1 MISSRIPIKYL
12 LPLLLLGFSATAT
25 TLIYLLAQNETLKT
39 TENRML
45 KEAQDRLSGIQ
56 GTLELL
62 LELNEREGVRRQLS
76 AFSALPDNITLLI
89 TDADKRIIAS
99 NRQADHGKTLDST
112 HPDIDKTTAASVIRN
127 RSIKTL
133 VSPSGTWIDAYT
145 SICTRSASS
154 LRRDNCG
161 LLYHRLDLAYHQQM
175 ALHPLQIQTRNTA
188 LVLSLSI
195 LLLSYLI
202 HLLLF
207 RRTELLESVV
217 SRYAQGERSVRSH
230 IQGKDEIAR
239 LAVNVDSMMT
249 QIEEDERELQTQK
262 QSLNTLFNS
271 VRDPIVVTSLD
282 GQIGSFN
289 RAAEELFGYSAEE
302 IHGKNINLLMPE
314 EDRHTHVHHMAGYD
328 AGKQSSTV
336 IGKGRE
342 LIACNSDGS
351 KFPVEV
357 TITEMRDGDEVKL
370 IGVIRDITERKQA
383 EEQLL
388 LSRQVFEAAS
398 EAIVITDA
406 QSVIIDINPA
416 YEEITGYSRDE
427 MIGERPNRI
436 SSNRH
441 DESFYRA
448 MWQRI
453 SETGNWAGEIWDRR
467 KNGEAFPKW
476 LTINAIRNARG
487 EVRNYVGI
495 FSDITE
501 QKAAAEQL
509 ERLAYYDPLTKLPNR
524 ALYRERLERE
534 FLHCK
539 RSGERSALL
548 FIDLDRFKQVN
559 DTLGHDVG
567 DDLLIAVA
575 ERINGCIRN
584 SDTAC
589 RLGGDEFTVILS
601 GITNSE
607 GVALVAQNIIEQLQQ
622 TFALKGHEVQ
632 IGGSIGIALIPAD
645 ADSYIE
651 INKKADIAMYQAKK
665 SGRGNYQF
673 IDDKQNQTD

>member
-1 MISSRIPIKYL
+1 MVISRIAIKYL
-12 LPLLLLGFSATAT
+12 LPLLLLGFSAAATAV
-25 TLIYLLAQNETLKT
+25 IYLMDHS
-39 TENRML
+39 ENLQTIEQRML
-45 KEAQDRLSGIQ
+45 REAQDRLTGIQ

-62 LELNEREGVRRQLS
+62 LELNERDGVRRQLS

-89 TDADKRIIAS
+89 TDAENRIIAS
-99 NRQADHGKTLDST
+99 NRQADRGKPLSTTYPDLDKAT
-112 HPDIDKTTAASVIRN
+112 IASVIRN
-127 RSIKTL
+127 RSIETL
-133 VSPSGTWIDAYT
+133 VSPDGEWIVAYA
-145 SICTRSASS
+145 SICTRSTNS

-161 LLYHRLDLAYHQQM
+161 LLYHRLDLAYHQKM
-175 ALHPLQIQTRNTA
+175 TLRPLQIQTRNTA
-188 LVLSLSI
+188 VILSLTA
-195 LLLSYLI
+195 LLLGYLI
-202 HLLLF
+202 HLLLI

-217 SRYAQGERSVRSH
+217 SRYAQGERSVRSN

-239 LAVNVDSMMT
+239 LAANVDKMMA
-249 QIEEDERELQTQK
+249 QIEQDELTLVSKEK
-262 QSLNTLFNS
+262 SLKTLFNS
-271 VRDPIVVTSLD
+271 VRDPIVVTTLD
-282 GQIGSFN
+282 GQICSFN
-289 RAAEELFGYSAEE
+289 RAAEVLFGYSAEE
-302 IHGKNINLLMPE
+302 VHDKNINLLMPQ
-314 EDRHTHVHHMAGYD
+314 EDRHVHAHHMAGYE
-328 AGKQSSTV
+328 AGKRSSTV

-342 LIACNSDGS
+342 LIASNSSGE

-357 TITEMRDGDEVKL
+357 TITEMHDDDNDEVKL
-370 IGVIRDITERKQA
+370 IGVIRDITERKRA
-383 EEQLL
+383 EEQML

-406 QSVIIDINPA
+406 QSVIIDVNPA
-416 YEEITGYSRDE
+416 YEAITGYSLDE
-427 MIGERPNRI
+427 MIGQRPNHI

-467 KNGEAFPKW
+467 KGGEAFPKW

-509 ERLAYYDPLTKLPNR
+509 ERLAYYDPLTNLPNR

-534 FLHCK
+534 LLHCQ
-539 RSGERSALL
+539 RSGQRSALL

-575 ERINGCIRN
+575 ERINGCIRS

-601 GITNSE
+601 GITNNE

-622 TFALKGHEVQ
+622 TFPLQGHDVQ
-632 IGGSIGIALIPAD
+632 IGGSIGIALIPDD

-673 IDDKQNQTD
+673 FDSAFT

>member
-1 MISSRIPIKYL
+1 MVSSRIPIKYL

-25 TLIYLLAQNETLKT
+25 TVIYLVERSEALRTVES
-39 TENRML
+39 RML
-45 KEAQDRLSGIQ
+45 KEAQDRLTGIQ

-62 LELNEREGVRRQLS
+62 LELNERDGVRRQLS

-89 TDADKRIIAS
+89 TDAENNIIAS
-99 NRQADHGKTLDST
+99 NRQADRGRTLDSSY
-112 HPDIDKTTAASVIRN
+112 PGIDKTTATSVIRN
-127 RSIKTL
+127 RSIETL
-133 VSPSGTWIDAYT
+133 VSHSGAWIDAYT
-145 SICTRSASS
+145 SICTRSGSS

-161 LLYHRLDLAYHQQM
+161 LLYHRLDLAYHQKM
-175 ALHPLQIQTRNTA
+175 ALQPIQIQTRNTA
-188 LVLSLSI
+188 VALSLSA
-195 LLLSYLI
+195 LLLGYLI

-207 RRTELLESVV
+207 RRTELLETVV
-217 SRYAQGERSVRSH
+217 SRYAQGERSVRSN
-230 IQGKDEIAR
+230 IQGTDEIAR
-239 LAVNVDSMMT
+239 LATNVDNMMA
-249 QIEEDERELQTQK
+249 QIEEDERELQAK
-262 QSLNTLFNS
+262 EKGLKTLFNS

-282 GQIGSFN
+282 GEIGSIN
-289 RAAEELFGYSAEE
+289 SAAEQLFGYSAEE
-302 IHGKNINLLMPE
+302 IYHKNINLLMPE
-314 EDRHTHVHHMAGYD
+314 EDRHTHIHHMANYD
-328 AGKQSSTV
+328 AGKRSSTV

-342 LIACNSDGS
+342 LIACNAKGE

-370 IGVIRDITERKQA
+370 IGVIRDITERKLA
-383 EEQLL
+383 EEQML

-406 QSVIIDINPA
+406 KSIIIDINPA
-416 YEEITGYSRDE
+416 YEAITGYSRDE
-427 MIGERPNRI
+427 MIGHKPNRI

-453 SETGNWAGEIWDRR
+453 SDTGNWAGEIWDRR
-467 KNGEAFPKW
+467 KSGEAFPKW
-476 LTINAIRNARG
+476 LTINAIRNAQG
-487 EVRNYVGI
+487 EIRNYVGI

-509 ERLAYYDPLTKLPNR
+509 EQLAYYDPLTKLPNR

-534 FLHCK
+534 LLQCK
-539 RSGERSALL
+539 RSGNRSALL

-575 ERINGCIRN
+575 QRLNSGIRD

-601 GITNSE
+601 GITNTE

-622 TFALKGHEVQ
+622 TFPLHGHDVQ
-632 IGGSIGIALIPAD
+632 IGGSIGIALIPDD

-651 INKKADIAMYQAKK
+651 INKMADIAMYQAKK

-673 IDDKQNQTD
+673 FDDKHNLAD

>member
-1 MISSRIPIKYL
+1 MLSSRIPIKYL
-12 LPLLLLGFSATAT
+12 LPLLLLWFSATAT
-25 TLIYLLAQNETLKT
+25 TLIYLADQNETLRT
-39 TENRML
+39 IENRML
-45 KEAQDRLSGIQ
+45 REAQGRLTSIQ

-62 LELNEREGVRRQLS
+62 LELNERDGLRRQLS
-76 AFSALPDNITLLI
+76 AFSALPDTITLLI
-89 TDADKRIIAS
+89 TDADNRIIAS
-99 NRQADHGKTLDST
+99 NHQADRGKLLDTSY
-112 HPDIDKTTAASVIRN
+112 PDIDTATATSVIRN
-127 RSIKTL
+127 RSIATL
-133 VSPSGTWIDAYT
+133 VSPNGTWIDAYT
-145 SICTRSASS
+145 SVCTRSVRS

-188 LVLSLSI
+188 VVLSLSA
-195 LLLSYLI
+195 LLLGYLI

-217 SRYAQGERSVRSH
+217 SRYARGERSVRSN
-230 IQGKDEIAR
+230 IQGNDEIAR
-239 LAVNVDSMMT
+239 LAANVDSMMA
-249 QIEEDERELQTQK
+249 QIEDDERELQTQK
-262 QSLNTLFNS
+262 QSLKTLFNS
-271 VRDPIVVTSLD
+271 VRDPIVVTTLD

-314 EDRHTHVHHMAGYD
+314 EERHSHVHHMARYD
-328 AGKQSSTV
+328 AGKRSSTV

-342 LIACNSDGS
+342 LIACNRNAER
-351 KFPVEV
+351 FPVEV

-370 IGVIRDITERKQA
+370 IGVIRDITERKRA
-383 EEQLL
+383 EEQML

-406 QSVIIDINPA
+406 QSVVIDVNPA
-416 YEEITGYSRDE
+416 YEAITGYSRDE
-427 MIGERPNRI
+427 MIGQQPSRI

-441 DESFYRA
+441 DETFYQA

-467 KNGEAFPKW
+467 KSGEAFPKW

-509 ERLAYYDPLTKLPNR
+509 EQLAYYDPLTKLPNR

-534 FLHCK
+534 LLQCR
-539 RSGERSALL
+539 RSGQNSALL
-548 FIDLDRFKQVN
+548 FIDLDRFKPVN

-601 GITNSE
+601 GISNTE
-607 GVALVAQNIIEQLQQ
+607 GVVLVAQNIIEQLQQ
-622 TFALKGHEVQ
+622 TFPLHGHEVQ
-632 IGGSIGIALIPAD
+632 IGGSIGIALIPDD

-665 SGRGNYQF
+665 AGRGNYKF
-673 IDDKQNQTD
+673 FDNSFS